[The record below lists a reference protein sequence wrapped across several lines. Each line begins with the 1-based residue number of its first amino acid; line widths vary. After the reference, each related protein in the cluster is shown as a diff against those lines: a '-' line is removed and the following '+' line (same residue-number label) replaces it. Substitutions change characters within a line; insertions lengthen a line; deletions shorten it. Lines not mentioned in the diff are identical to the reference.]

1 MGLLRETVCLSLLDA
16 VVPAEGFDPDRVAA
30 FGVAARQAGAAHVSV
45 CDLGPA
51 LAAAGLAY
59 ATHDARLAAQAVL
72 QTLARASHLPLLA
85 PGPEEATA
93 EAEAAGI
100 APLPSLVVWRDG
112 GRILS
117 RAAVLAIPHALL
129 PAARTAIL
137 GHGTLPQWLT
147 LADTDRAAIAAV
159 LPQAASIAHA
169 AALAGRLGALDR
181 LDPDL
186 LHAADAFAFGTD
198 APPKFLPEPIAA
210 ALMPGASAE
219 ALAAMAQ
226 ACRPLLAEAPFLP
239 AATDATTMRLPRA
252 PRRGQPGPL
261 PLFPDA
267 PATPAPESVRAKNL
281 RLVG

>member
-1 MGLLRETVCLSLLDA
+1 MGLLRDTVCLSLLDA
-16 VVPAEGFDPDRVAA
+16 VLPAEGFDPDRVAA
-30 FGVAARQAGAAHVSV
+30 FGRAARQAGAAHVSV

-72 QTLARASHLPLLA
+72 ETLARASHLPLLA

-93 EAEAAGI
+93 EAEAAGL

-112 GRILS
+112 GRKLS
-117 RAAVLAIPHALL
+117 RAAVLAIPHELL

-137 GHGTLPQWLT
+137 GHGALPRWLT
-147 LADTDRAAIAAV
+147 LDEADRAAIAAV
-159 LPQAASIAHA
+159 LPQAGSIAHA
-169 AALAGRLGALDR
+169 AALAGRLAVLDR
-181 LDPDL
+181 LDPDS
-186 LHAADAFAFGTD
+186 LHAAEAFAFGEPG
-198 APPKFLPEPIAA
+198 PPRILPEPIAA
-210 ALMPGASAE
+210 ALTPGASAE
-219 ALAAMAQ
+219 ALAAMAE

-239 AATDATTMRLPRA
+239 AATDAATTRLARP
-252 PRRGQPGPL
+252 PRRGQPAPL

-267 PATPAPESVRAKNL
+267 PAAPAPAAARAKNL